1 MPTFLKRKIVFIPL
15 ILLII
20 AGGAYILMAPEPE
33 KPQYTTQPVTRG
45 NIEKTVLATGML
57 HASTM
62 VEVGAQASGQINRLA
77 VNLGDDI
84 KQGQLVAQID
94 SMTQQNTLKEAQ
106 ASLNS
111 LQAQLRAKQAQIR
124 QAQAEYQRQQA
135 MLKDQASSKAD
146 YESAEANLAIFKAE
160 AEQLDAKIQQATI
173 SLDTAKVDLGYTTI
187 SAPMDGTV
195 VYKAVSE
202 GQTVNANQ
210 TTPTIIELANL
221 NKMTVKVEISEAD
234 IIHVKPG
241 MPVHFTIMGDPEHQY
256 VAKLRAI
263 EPGPTIM
270 TGDDSNLSAGD
281 SDAIYYYGLFDIA
294 NPNHILRI
302 GMTAQVSIVL
312 QDANNVL
319 MVPSQAVSSTT
330 DDTGKNHYTVPVLE
344 QGKMVYRDVTIGVNN
359 KVNTEIE
366 SGLKQGDEVIVGM
379 PGGDNFADKIGR
391 GPF

>member
-15 ILLII
+15 LVIII
-20 AGGAYILMAPEPE
+20 AGIAYSILAPEPE
-33 KPQYTTQPVTRG
+33 KPQYTTQPANQG
-45 NIEKTVLATGML
+45 NIENSVLATGML
-57 HASTM
+57 HASKM
-62 VEVGAQASGQINRLA
+62 VEVGAQASGQINQLA
-77 VNLGDDI
+77 VNLGDNI

-106 ASLNS
+106 ASLHS
-111 LQAQLRAKQAQIR
+111 LQAQLRAKRAQIR
-124 QAQAEYQRQQA
+124 QAKAEYQRQQA
-135 MLKDQASSKAD
+135 MLKDKASSKAD
-146 YESAEANLAIFKAE
+146 YEAAEANLAIYQAE
-160 AEQLDAKIQQATI
+160 AEQLNAQIQQATI
-173 SLDTAKVDLGYTTI
+173 SVDTAKVDLGYTTI

-221 NKMTVKVEISEAD
+221 DKMTVKVEISEAD

-256 VAKLRAI
+256 SATLRAI

-294 NPNHILRI
+294 NPKHRLRI

-312 QDANNVL
+312 QSAKDVL
-319 MVPSQAVSSTT
+319 LVPSQAIKTTT
-330 DDTGKNHYTVPVLE
+330 DDSGKNHSQVPILAN
-344 QGKMVYRDVTIGVNN
+344 GKLVYRDVTLGVKN
-359 KVNTEIE
+359 KVNTEIK
-366 SGLKQGDEVIVGM
+366 SGLKLGDNVIVGM
-379 PGGDNFADKIGR
+379 PGGSNYADKIGEV
-391 GPF
+391 F

>member
-15 ILLII
+15 LVIVI
-20 AGGAYILMAPEPE
+20 AASLYSVLKPEPE
-33 KPQYTTQPVTRG
+33 KPQYTTQPVTKG
-45 NIEKTVLATGML
+45 NIEKTVIATGML
-57 HASTM
+57 HASNM

-77 VNLGDDI
+77 VNLGDNI

-94 SMTQQNTLKEAQ
+94 SMTQQNTLKEAE

-135 MLKDQASSKAD
+135 MLKDKASSKAD
-146 YESAEANLAIFKAE
+146 YESAEANLAVYQAE
-160 AEQLDAKIQQATI
+160 AQQLDAKIQQAKI
-173 SLDTAKVDLGYTTI
+173 SVDTAKVDLGYTTI

-221 NKMTVKVEISEAD
+221 DKMTVKVEISEAD

-256 VAKLRAI
+256 VATLRAI

-281 SDAIYYYGLFDIA
+281 NDAIYYYGLFDIA
-294 NPNHILRI
+294 NPDHILRI

-312 QDANNVL
+312 QHANDVL

-330 DDTGKNHYTVPVLE
+330 DDTGKNHYQVPVLDN
-344 QGKMVYRDVTIGVNN
+344 GKLVYRDVTVGVNN
-359 KVNTEIE
+359 KVNTEIQ
-366 SGLKQGDEVIVGM
+366 SGLKQGEEVIVGM
-379 PGGDNFADKIGR
+379 PSGSNFADHIGR